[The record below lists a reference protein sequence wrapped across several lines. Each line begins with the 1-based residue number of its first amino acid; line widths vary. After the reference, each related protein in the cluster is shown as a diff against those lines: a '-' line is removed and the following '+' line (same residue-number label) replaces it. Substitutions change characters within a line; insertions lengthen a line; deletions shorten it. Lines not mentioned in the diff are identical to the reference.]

1 MKKSFQ
7 RVIATLNL
15 FQGKQSLT
23 IFLLAAIFAL
33 SACDDSS
40 SATEDNNETSAVE
53 SSSSTAT
60 KNGKSSESKTGNGI
74 SSSDEQD
81 TGNTV
86 EYSSSSRKTSI
97 KSESSSSVAVSS
109 SGGDEDL
116 IPCSVEGRR
125 AQVGPE
131 MLEYICENG
140 FLVPYI
146 APSSSSLSLHAKD
159 SITHPDRM
167 FYDNDGYFSIFIDKR
182 ESEERQ
188 YVTYMNHSASGEKM
202 EFFVSNLNYG
212 KQVLSS
218 ETEFDDN
225 MVEKYCYNDDPW
237 YCDNYYGALYTWSE
251 AMALPKVCESLTQE
265 DSRCQIKT
273 SENGGHQGICPEGW
287 FVLSVDTWSDAHHDD
302 YGGTESVMHSS
313 GQNNSSTLGLI
324 YTGHLQQFGKDTAE
338 YEAIWETAYFWSA
351 SENTSSDKATVFFTY
366 NNSLHPQTDYDKI
379 VSKRN
384 AYPVRCARIVEE
396 AE

>member
-1 MKKSFQ
+1 MKCVKG
-7 RVIATLNL
+7 L
-15 FQGKQSLT
+15 G
-23 IFLLAAIFAL
+23 FLWVAVLAAFFAL

-40 SATEDNNETSAVE
+40 SASDDNNEISAVE
-53 SSSSTAT
+53 SSSSTT
-60 KNGKSSESKTGNGI
+60 INKDNSSDSENEQS
-74 SSSDEQD
+74 SSSDEEKN
-81 TGNTV
+81 TGNAK
-86 EYSSSSRKTSI
+86 EYSSSSRKTTS
-97 KSESSSSVAVSS
+97 KSESSSSVFDSESS
-109 SGGDEDL
+109 SSEGEVFSCTKEGNRVKIDG
-116 IPCSVEGRR
+116 IPH
-125 AQVGPE
+125 
-131 MLEYICENG
+131 ICENG
-140 FLVPYI
+140 IYVLYI

-159 SITHPDRM
+159 SITHPEVM
-167 FYDNDGYFSIFIDKR
+167 FYDNEYFSIFIDKR
-182 ESEERQ
+182 EAEERK
-188 YVTYMNHSASGEKM
+188 YVTYIDHTSSGKKM
-202 EFFVSNLNYG
+202 EFFVNNLNYG

-225 MVEKYCYNDDPW
+225 KVEKYCYNDDPW

-338 YEAIWETAYFWSA
+338 YEGIWESAYFWSA
-351 SENTSSDKATVFFTY
+351 SENTSSDKATVFFTD
-366 NNSLHPQTDYDKI
+366 NSMYKQTDYDRI

>member
-1 MKKSFQ
+1 MKCVKG
-7 RVIATLNL
+7 L
-15 FQGKQSLT
+15 G
-23 IFLLAAIFAL
+23 FLWVAVLAAFFAL

-40 SATEDNNETSAVE
+40 SASSNGPDENAAE
-53 SSSSTAT
+53 SSSTT
-60 KNGKSSESKTGNGI
+60 VNKDKSSESKTGDEI

-81 TGNTV
+81 AGNTI
-86 EYSSSSRKTSI
+86 EHSSSSRKTTS
-97 KSESSSSVAVSS
+97 KSESSSSVFDSESS
-109 SGGDEDL
+109 SSEGEVFSCTKEGNLVKIDG
-116 IPCSVEGRR
+116 IPH
-125 AQVGPE
+125 
-131 MLEYICENG
+131 ICENG
-140 FLVPYI
+140 IYVLYI

-159 SITHPDRM
+159 SITHPEVM
-167 FYDNDGYFSIFIDKR
+167 FYDNEYFSIFIDKR
-182 ESEERQ
+182 EAEERK
-188 YVTYMNHSASGEKM
+188 YVTYIDHTSSGKKM
-202 EFFVSNLNYG
+202 EFFVNNLNYG
-212 KQVLSS
+212 RQVLSS

-225 MVEKYCYNDDPW
+225 KVEKYCYNDDPW

-338 YEAIWETAYFWSA
+338 YEGIWESAYFWSA
-351 SENTSSDKATVFFTY
+351 SENTSSDEATAFYTY
-366 NNSLHPQTDYDKI
+366 NSMYPQTDYDAI

>member
-1 MKKSFQ
+1 MNKFK
-7 RVIATLNL
+7 TLL
-15 FQGKQSLT
+15 F
-23 IFLLAAIFAL
+23 LAVFGGFGL
-33 SACDDSS
+33 WGCDDSS
-40 SATEDNNETSAVE
+40 SASSNGPDENAAAE
-53 SSSSTAT
+53 SSSTT
-60 KNGKSSESKTGNGI
+60 VNKGKSSESKTGNEI

-81 TGNTV
+81 AGNTI
-86 EYSSSSRKTSI
+86 EHSSSSRKTTS
-97 KSESSSSVAVSS
+97 KSESSSSISGFDSS
-109 SGGDEDL
+109 SSEGEVFSCTKEGNLVKIDG
-116 IPCSVEGRR
+116 IPH
-125 AQVGPE
+125 
-131 MLEYICENG
+131 ICENG
-140 FLVPYI
+140 IYVLYI

-159 SITHPDRM
+159 SITHPEVM
-167 FYDNDGYFSIFIDKR
+167 FYDNEYFSIFIDKR
-182 ESEERQ
+182 EAEERK
-188 YVTYMNHSASGEKM
+188 YVTYIDHTSSGKKM
-202 EFFVSNLNYG
+202 EFFVNNLNYG

-225 MVEKYCYNDDPW
+225 KVEKYCYNDDPW

-338 YEAIWETAYFWSA
+338 YEGIWETAYFWST
-351 SENTSSDKATVFFTY
+351 SENTSSDKATVFFTD
-366 NNSLHPQTDYDKI
+366 NSMYKQTDYDRI

>member
-1 MKKSFQ
+1 M
-7 RVIATLNL
+7 
-15 FQGKQSLT
+15 
-23 IFLLAAIFAL
+23 
-33 SACDDSS
+33 
-40 SATEDNNETSAVE
+40 
-53 SSSSTAT
+53 
-60 KNGKSSESKTGNGI
+60 
-74 SSSDEQD
+74 
-81 TGNTV
+81 
-86 EYSSSSRKTSI
+86 EYSSSSRKTTS

-167 FYDNDGYFSIFIDKR
+167 FYDNDEYFSIFIDKR
-182 ESEERQ
+182 EAEERK
-188 YVTYMNHSASGEKM
+188 YVTYIDHTSSGKKM
-202 EFFVSNLNYG
+202 EFFVNNLNYG

-225 MVEKYCYNDDPW
+225 KVEKYCYNDDPW

-338 YEAIWETAYFWSA
+338 YEGIWESAYFWSA
-351 SENTSSDKATVFFTY
+351 SENTSSDEATAFYTY
-366 NNSLHPQTDYDKI
+366 NSMYPQTDYDAI

>member
-1 MKKSFQ
+1 MKCVKG
-7 RVIATLNL
+7 L
-15 FQGKQSLT
+15 G
-23 IFLLAAIFAL
+23 FLWVAVLAAFFAL
-33 SACDDSS
+33 WGCDDSS
-40 SATEDNNETSAVE
+40 SASGNGPDENAAAE
-53 SSSSTAT
+53 SSSTT
-60 KNGKSSESKTGNGI
+60 VNKDKSSESKTGDEI

-81 TGNTV
+81 AGNTI
-86 EYSSSSRKTSI
+86 EHSSSSRKTTS
-97 KSESSSSVAVSS
+97 KSESSSSVVVSS
-109 SGGDEDL
+109 SSVDEDL

-159 SITHPDRM
+159 SITHPDEIFLDGGNFS
-167 FYDNDGYFSIFIDKR
+167 FYIDSR
-182 ESEERQ
+182 EGLEKKYTVLREHTSSGDTL
-188 YVTYMNHSASGEKM
+188 YV
-202 EFFVSNLNYG
+202 FVDNLNYG

-225 MVEKYCYNDDPW
+225 VVEKYCYNDDPW

-251 AMALPKVCESLTQE
+251 AMALPKVCESLSQE

-273 SENGGHQGICPEGW
+273 SKKGGHQGICPDGW
-287 FVLSVDTWSDAHHDD
+287 FVMTVNNWSDAYHDD
-302 YGGTESVMHSS
+302 YGMSRSS
-313 GQNNSSTLGLI
+313 LSYAGDLHTYLGLI
-324 YTGHLQQFGKDTAE
+324 YTGHLEFGKDTAE
-338 YEAIWETAYFWSA
+338 YEGIWESAYFWSA
-351 SENTSSDKATVFFTY
+351 SENTSSDEATAFYTY
-366 NNSLHPQTDYDKI
+366 NSMYPQTDYDAI

>member
-1 MKKSFQ
+1 MKCVKG
-7 RVIATLNL
+7 L
-15 FQGKQSLT
+15 G
-23 IFLLAAIFAL
+23 FLWVAVLAAFFGL

-60 KNGKSSESKTGNGI
+60 KKGKSSESKTGNEI

-81 TGNTV
+81 AGNTI
-86 EYSSSSRKTSI
+86 EHSSSSRKTTS
-97 KSESSSSVAVSS
+97 KSESSSSISGFDSS
-109 SGGDEDL
+109 SSEGEVFSCTKEGNLVKIDG
-116 IPCSVEGRR
+116 IPH
-125 AQVGPE
+125 
-131 MLEYICENG
+131 ICENG
-140 FLVPYI
+140 IYVLYI

-159 SITHPDRM
+159 SITHPEVM
-167 FYDNDGYFSIFIDKR
+167 FYDNEYFSIFIDKR
-182 ESEERQ
+182 EAEERK
-188 YVTYMNHSASGEKM
+188 YVTYIDHTSSGKKM
-202 EFFVSNLNYG
+202 EFFVNNLNYG

-225 MVEKYCYNDDPW
+225 KVEKYCYNDDSW

-287 FVLSVDTWSDAHHDD
+287 FVMSVRNWSDAHHDD

-313 GQNNSSTLGLI
+313 GQNNPSTLGLI
-324 YTGHLQQFGKDTAE
+324 YTGHLQQFGKDIAE

-351 SENTSSDKATVFFTY
+351 SENTSSDKATVFFTD
-366 NNSLHPQTDYDKI
+366 NSMYKQTDYDRI

>member
-1 MKKSFQ
+1 MKCVKG
-7 RVIATLNL
+7 L
-15 FQGKQSLT
+15 G
-23 IFLLAAIFAL
+23 FLWVAVLAAFFAI
-33 SACDDSS
+33 SACDDSLSAS
-40 SATEDNNETSAVE
+40 SNGPDENATVE
-53 SSSSTAT
+53 SSSSTT
-60 KNGKSSESKTGNGI
+60 VNKDKSSDSKTKQS
-74 SSSDEQD
+74 SSSDEEQN
-81 TGNTV
+81 TGNAK
-86 EYSSSSRKTSI
+86 EYSSSSRKTST
-97 KSESSSSVAVSS
+97 KGESSSSISGFDSS
-109 SGGDEDL
+109 SSEGEVFSCTKEGNLVKIDG
-116 IPCSVEGRR
+116 IPH
-125 AQVGPE
+125 
-131 MLEYICENG
+131 ICENG
-140 FLVPYI
+140 IYVLYI

-159 SITHPDRM
+159 SITHPEVM
-167 FYDNDGYFSIFIDKR
+167 FYDNEYFSIFIDKR
-182 ESEERQ
+182 EAEERK
-188 YVTYMNHSASGEKM
+188 YVTYIDHTSSGKKM
-202 EFFVSNLNYG
+202 EFFVNNLNYG

-225 MVEKYCYNDDPW
+225 KVEKYCYNDDPW

-338 YEAIWETAYFWSA
+338 YEGIWESAYFWSA

-366 NNSLHPQTDYDKI
+366 NNSLHPQTDYDAI

>member
-23 IFLLAAIFAL
+23 ICLLAAFFAL

-40 SATEDNNETSAVE
+40 SASSNGPDENAAVE
-53 SSSSTAT
+53 SSSSTT
-60 KNGKSSESKTGNGI
+60 VNKDKSSESKTGDEI

-81 TGNTV
+81 AGNTI
-86 EYSSSSRKTSI
+86 EHSSSSRKTTS
-97 KSESSSSVAVSS
+97 KSESSSSVFDSESS
-109 SGGDEDL
+109 SSEGEVFSCTKEGNLVKIDG
-116 IPCSVEGRR
+116 IPH
-125 AQVGPE
+125 
-131 MLEYICENG
+131 ICENG
-140 FLVPYI
+140 IYVLYI

-159 SITHPDRM
+159 SITHPESIFKDNEK
-167 FYDNDGYFSIFIDKR
+167 FSFYYDNRDGLEKKYTVYMEHTSSGDTL
-182 ESEERQ
+182 
-188 YVTYMNHSASGEKM
+188 YV
-202 EFFVSNLNYG
+202 FVDNLNYG

-225 MVEKYCYNDDPW
+225 VVEKYCYNDDPW

-251 AMALPKVCESLTQE
+251 AMALPKVCESLTQD

-273 SENGGHQGICPEGW
+273 SKIGGHQGICPEGW
-287 FVLSVDTWSDAHHDD
+287 FVMSVENWSDAYLND
-302 YGGTESVMHSS
+302 GGTP
-313 GQNNSSTLGLI
+313 NSSLYYSGDTHTILGLI
-324 YTGHLQQFGKDTAE
+324 YTGHLKFGDNGAE
-338 YEAIWETAYFWSA
+338 YAGIWESARFWSVSA
-351 SENTSSDKATVFFTY
+351 NTSSDKATIFYSY
-366 NNSLHPQTDYDKI
+366 NSMYPQTDYDKL

-384 AYPVRCARIVEE
+384 AHPVRCARIVEE

>member
-1 MKKSFQ
+1 MNTIKKIGL
-7 RVIATLNL
+7 VGAV
-15 FQGKQSLT
+15 
-23 IFLLAAIFAL
+23 AFAL
-33 SACDDSS
+33 FAFNACGDDSNS
-40 SATEDNNETSAVE
+40 TSAPGENSSSHMSSSTPIEDLDE
-53 SSSSTAT
+53 SSSS
-60 KNGKSSESKTGNGI
+60 GKVPESTEGTGGV
-74 SSSDEQD
+74 SSSVAPNGGE
-81 TGNTV
+81 GS
-86 EYSSSSRKTSI
+86 SSSSRKTSAN
-97 KSESSSSVAVSS
+97 SESSSSVVVNSS
-109 SGGDEDL
+109 SGDEDL

-167 FYDNDGYFSIFIDKR
+167 FYDSDEYFSIFIDKR

-265 DSRCQIKT
+265 DSRCQIKIG
-273 SENGGHQGICPEGW
+273 ENGGHQGICPEGW
-287 FVLSVDTWSDAHHDD
+287 FVMSVRNWSDAHHDD
-302 YGGTESVMHSS
+302 YGGTESALTWS
-313 GQNNSSTLGLI
+313 GQNYPTVLGLI
-324 YTGHLQQFGKDTAE
+324 YTGHLEFGDNGTE
-338 YEAIWETAYFWSA
+338 YAGIWESARFWSVSA
-351 SENTSSDKATVFFTY
+351 NTSSDKATIFYSY
-366 NNSLHPQTDYDKI
+366 NWMYPQTDYDKL

-384 AYPVRCARIVEE
+384 AHPVRCARIVEE

>member
-1 MKKSFQ
+1 MNKFK
-7 RVIATLNL
+7 TLL
-15 FQGKQSLT
+15 F
-23 IFLLAAIFAL
+23 LAVFGGIGL
-33 SACDDSS
+33 WGCDDSS
-40 SATEDNNETSAVE
+40 SASEGNNETSAVE
-53 SSSSTAT
+53 SSSSTT
-60 KNGKSSESKTGNGI
+60 VNKDKSSESKTGDEI

-81 TGNTV
+81 AGNTI
-86 EYSSSSRKTSI
+86 EHSSSSRKTTS
-97 KSESSSSVAVSS
+97 KSESSSSVFDSESS
-109 SGGDEDL
+109 SSEGEVFSCTKEGNLVKIDG
-116 IPCSVEGRR
+116 IPH
-125 AQVGPE
+125 
-131 MLEYICENG
+131 ICENG
-140 FLVPYI
+140 IYVLYI

-159 SITHPDRM
+159 SIKHPEVM
-167 FYDNDGYFSIFIDKR
+167 FYDNEYFSIFIDKR

-188 YVTYMNHSASGEKM
+188 YVTYMDHSSSGEKM

-251 AMALPKVCESLTQE
+251 AMALPKVCESLSQE

-273 SENGGHQGICPEGW
+273 SKKGGHQGICPDGW
-287 FVLSVDTWSDAHHDD
+287 FVMTVDNWSDAHHDD
-302 YGGTESVMHSS
+302 YGGTESALTRS
-313 GQNNSSTLGLI
+313 GQNYPTVLGLI

>member
-1 MKKSFQ
+1 MKCVKG
-7 RVIATLNL
+7 L
-15 FQGKQSLT
+15 G
-23 IFLLAAIFAL
+23 FLWVAVLAAFFAL

-40 SATEDNNETSAVE
+40 SATEDNSETSAVE
-53 SSSSTAT
+53 SSSSTT
-60 KNGKSSESKTGNGI
+60 VNKDKSSESKTGDEI

-81 TGNTV
+81 AGNTI
-86 EYSSSSRKTSI
+86 EHSSSSRKTTS
-97 KSESSSSVAVSS
+97 KSESSSSISGFDSS
-109 SGGDEDL
+109 SSEGEVFSCTKEGNLVKIDG
-116 IPCSVEGRR
+116 IPH
-125 AQVGPE
+125 
-131 MLEYICENG
+131 ICENG
-140 FLVPYI
+140 IYVLYI

-159 SITHPDRM
+159 SITHPEVM
-167 FYDNDGYFSIFIDKR
+167 FYDNEYFSIFIDKR
-182 ESEERQ
+182 EAEERK
-188 YVTYMNHSASGEKM
+188 YVTYIDHTSSGKKM
-202 EFFVSNLNYG
+202 EFFVNNLNYG

-225 MVEKYCYNDDPW
+225 KVEKYCYNDDPW

-338 YEAIWETAYFWSA
+338 YEGIWESAYFWSA
-351 SENTSSDKATVFFTY
+351 SENTSSDEATAFYTY
-366 NNSLHPQTDYDKI
+366 NSMYPQTDYDAI

>member
-1 MKKSFQ
+1 MKKSFL

-40 SATEDNNETSAVE
+40 SAGGDEPDENAAVE
-53 SSSSTAT
+53 SSSSTT
-60 KNGKSSESKTGNGI
+60 VNKDKSSDSKTKQS
-74 SSSDEQD
+74 SSSDEEQN
-81 TGNTV
+81 TGNAK
-86 EYSSSSRKTSI
+86 EHSSSSRKTST
-97 KSESSSSVAVSS
+97 KGESSSSISGFDSS
-109 SGGDEDL
+109 SSEGEVFSCTKEGQLAKIDG
-116 IPCSVEGRR
+116 IPH
-125 AQVGPE
+125 
-131 MLEYICENG
+131 ICENG
-140 FLVPYI
+140 IYVLYI

-167 FYDNDGYFSIFIDKR
+167 FYDNDEYFSIFIDKR

-237 YCDNYYGALYTWSE
+237 YCDNYYGALYTWTE
-251 AMALPKVCESLTQE
+251 AMALPKVCESLSQE
-265 DSRCQIKT
+265 DSRCQIKIG
-273 SENGGHQGICPEGW
+273 ENGGHQGICPEGW
-287 FVLSVDTWSDAHHDD
+287 FVMSVRNWSDAHHDD
-302 YGGTESVMHSS
+302 YGGTESALTWS
-313 GQNNSSTLGLI
+313 GQNYPTVLGLI
-324 YTGHLQQFGKDTAE
+324 YTGQLQKSGKDTAE
-338 YEAIWETAYFWSA
+338 YEGIWESAYFWSA
-351 SENTSSDKATVFFTY
+351 SENTSSDEATAFYTY
-366 NNSLHPQTDYDKI
+366 NSMYPQTDYDAI

>member
-40 SATEDNNETSAVE
+40 SASDDNNETSVVE
-53 SSSSTAT
+53 SSSSTT
-60 KNGKSSESKTGNGI
+60 INKDNSSDSENEQSSSFDEEQNTGNAK
-74 SSSDEQD
+74 EH
-81 TGNTV
+81 
-86 EYSSSSRKTSI
+86 SSSSRKTST
-97 KSESSSSVAVSS
+97 KGESSSSISGFDSS
-109 SGGDEDL
+109 SSEGEVFSCTKEGQLAKIDG
-116 IPCSVEGRR
+116 IPH
-125 AQVGPE
+125 
-131 MLEYICENG
+131 ICENG
-140 FLVPYI
+140 IYVLYI

-159 SITHPDRM
+159 SIKYPDRM
-167 FYDNDGYFSIFIDKR
+167 FYNDEYFSIFIDKR

-188 YVTYMNHSASGEKM
+188 YVTYMNHSSSGEKM

-251 AMALPKVCESLTQE
+251 AMALPKVCESLSQE

-273 SENGGHQGICPEGW
+273 SKKGGHQGICPDGW
-287 FVLSVDTWSDAHHDD
+287 FVMTVDNWSDAHHDD
-302 YGGTESVMHSS
+302 YGGTESALTRS
-313 GQNNSSTLGLI
+313 GQNYPTVLGLI

-351 SENTSSDKATVFFTY
+351 SENTSSDKATVFFTD
-366 NNSLHPQTDYDKI
+366 NSMYKQTDYDRI

>member
-1 MKKSFQ
+1 MNKFK
-7 RVIATLNL
+7 TLL
-15 FQGKQSLT
+15 F
-23 IFLLAAIFAL
+23 LAVFSGIGL
-33 SACDDSS
+33 WGCDDSS
-40 SATEDNNETSAVE
+40 SASSNGPDENAAAE
-53 SSSSTAT
+53 SSSTT
-60 KNGKSSESKTGNGI
+60 VNKGKSSESKTGNEI

-81 TGNTV
+81 AGNTI
-86 EYSSSSRKTSI
+86 EHSSSSRKTTS
-97 KSESSSSVAVSS
+97 KSESSSSISGFDSS
-109 SGGDEDL
+109 SSEGEVFSCTKEGNLVKIDG
-116 IPCSVEGRR
+116 IPH
-125 AQVGPE
+125 
-131 MLEYICENG
+131 ICENG
-140 FLVPYI
+140 IYVLYI

-159 SITHPDRM
+159 SITHPEVM
-167 FYDNDGYFSIFIDKR
+167 FYDNEYFSIFIDKR
-182 ESEERQ
+182 EAEERK
-188 YVTYMNHSASGEKM
+188 YVTYIDHTSSGKKM
-202 EFFVSNLNYG
+202 EFFVNNLNYG

-225 MVEKYCYNDDPW
+225 KVEKYCYNDDPW

-338 YEAIWETAYFWSA
+338 YEAIWETAYFWST

>member
-1 MKKSFQ
+1 MKCVKG
-7 RVIATLNL
+7 L
-15 FQGKQSLT
+15 G
-23 IFLLAAIFAL
+23 FLWVAVLAAFFAF

-40 SATEDNNETSAVE
+40 SASEDNNETSAVE
-53 SSSSTAT
+53 SSSSTT
-60 KNGKSSESKTGNGI
+60 VNKDKSSDSKTKQS
-74 SSSDEQD
+74 SSSDEEQN
-81 TGNTV
+81 TGEPM
-86 EYSSSSRKTSI
+86 EYSSSSRKTTS

-159 SITHPDRM
+159 SITHPESIFKDNEK
-167 FYDNDGYFSIFIDKR
+167 FSFYYDNRDGLEKKYTVYMEHTSSGDTL
-182 ESEERQ
+182 
-188 YVTYMNHSASGEKM
+188 YV
-202 EFFVSNLNYG
+202 FVDNLNYG

-225 MVEKYCYNDDPW
+225 VVEKYCYNDDPW

-251 AMALPKVCESLTQE
+251 AMALPKVCESLSQE
-265 DSRCQIKT
+265 DSRCQIKIG
-273 SENGGHQGICPEGW
+273 ENGGHQGICPEGW
-287 FVLSVDTWSDAHHDD
+287 FVMSVRNWSDAFLND
-302 YGGTESVMHSS
+302 GGIP
-313 GQNNSSTLGLI
+313 NSSLYYSGDTHTILGLI

-338 YEAIWETAYFWSA
+338 YEAIWESAYFWSA

-366 NNSLHPQTDYDKI
+366 NSMYEQTDYDRI

>member
-1 MKKSFQ
+1 MKCVKG
-7 RVIATLNL
+7 L
-15 FQGKQSLT
+15 G
-23 IFLLAAIFAL
+23 FLWVAVLAAFFAL
-33 SACDDSS
+33 TACDDSS

-60 KNGKSSESKTGNGI
+60 KKGKSSESKTGDEI

-81 TGNTV
+81 AGNTI
-86 EYSSSSRKTSI
+86 EHSSSSRKTTS
-97 KSESSSSVAVSS
+97 KSESSSSVVVSS
-109 SGGDEDL
+109 SSGDEDL

-159 SITHPDRM
+159 SIKHPDEIFLDGKNFS
-167 FYDNDGYFSIFIDKR
+167 FYIDSR
-182 ESEERQ
+182 EGLEKKYTVLREHTSSGDTL
-188 YVTYMNHSASGEKM
+188 YV
-202 EFFVSNLNYG
+202 FVDNLNYG

-218 ETEFDDN
+218 ELEFDDN
-225 MVEKYCYNDDPW
+225 IVEKYCYNDDPW
-237 YCDNYYGALYTWSE
+237 YCDNHYGALYTWSE
-251 AMALPKVCESLTQE
+251 AMALPKVCESLSQE

-273 SENGGHQGICPEGW
+273 SKKGGHQGICPDGW
-287 FVLSVDTWSDAHHDD
+287 FVMTVNNWSDAHHDD
-302 YGGTESVMHSS
+302 YGMSRSS
-313 GQNNSSTLGLI
+313 LSYAGDLHTYLGLI

-366 NNSLHPQTDYDKI
+366 NNSLQPQTDYDKI